1 VLVILFYLFIF
12 GLFIH
17 MCIHCSFIPVGYFK
31 NRILPF
37 A

>member
-17 MCIHCSFIPVGYFK
+17 MCIPCWLF
-31 NRILPF
+31 
-37 A
+37 